1 LTPRTRNN
9 VGRIWAL
16 VALAVV
22 VAACGGAAAS
32 ATPAPATP
40 TAPATAFAAT
50 ASPAAGT
57 QAPITEPPTTTAP
70 ITAPPITEPPA
81 TEPPVTAAPV
91 TPAPPTSAPSGE
103 PVPPR
108 SGAARVDL
116 AFTKTRDFFADD
128 TKGTCRLT
136 KVNGVTRFWFD
147 ATAADYGSLG
157 EHFIV
162 KEVDGK
168 VVIDWVIDAT
178 TIAYANNPNIVI
190 KISPNHRKVTLNQD
204 LLPLTTPAGF
214 TAKPQHI
221 KGTITC
227 S

>member
-1 LTPRTRNN
+1 MYTPS
-9 VGRIWAL
+9 RIWLL
-16 VALAVV
+16 VALAVL
-22 VAACGGAAAS
+22 VAACGGAAPT
-32 ATPAPATP
+32 ATTVPATL
-40 TAPATAFAAT
+40 TAASPSAVAAT
-50 ASPAAGT
+50 AA
-57 QAPITEPPTTTAP
+57 PTTAG
-70 ITAPPITEPPA
+70 
-81 TEPPVTAAPV
+81 PVTAAPATDAPATSAPATDAPATDAPATIEPV
-91 TPAPPTSAPSGE
+91 TPAPPSSAPSGE

-108 SGAARVDL
+108 SGPARVDL
-116 AFTKTRDFFADD
+116 AFTKTRVFFADD

-147 ATAADYGSLG
+147 ATGDDYGSLG

-178 TIAYANNPNIVI
+178 TIAYANNPNVVI
-190 KISPNHRKVTLNQD
+190 KISANHRKVTLNQD
-204 LLPLTTPAGF
+204 LLPLTTPSGF